1 MPKREKWN
9 LYSENGDLGLS
20 KETDSEAEMC
30 MTVIYGRACSR
41 TVPVKEAGRIG
52 QREKVN
58 CRADATETIIG
69 PMGGSEWEVPDC
81 SA

>member
-30 MTVIYGRACSR
+30 MTVI
-41 TVPVKEAGRIG
+41 
-52 QREKVN
+52 
-58 CRADATETIIG
+58 
-69 PMGGSEWEVPDC
+69 
-81 SA
+81 